1 MLYFFYRTMLRLLG
15 VSHMTSPMSAR
26 RAARGALAALV
37 LLCLPLFATG
47 APAKAGVI
55 YDHVCISTPCDPHR
69 GGFIEFSEAAVA
81 AGSFSGTPDNWLD
94 FFFTSSG
101 SGSPWTLAD
110 LIFPSQS
117 PGDVDFV
124 LSGDRSRIDGI
135 LPGVFVFDSTGGPL
149 SLNCGNRPECIITD
163 LTSLTF
169 GDSIGRWQRRA
180 PAAAVPE
187 PGTLGMVAAGLLALP
202 ALRRRRRG

>member
-1 MLYFFYRTMLRLLG
+1 
-15 VSHMTSPMSAR
+15 MTNPMSAC

-37 LLCLPLFATG
+37 LFCLPLFADG

-135 LPGVFVFDSTGGPL
+135 LPGVFIFDRGL

-163 LTSLTF
+163 LTSSTF
-169 GDSIGRWQRRA
+169 GSSIGRWERRA

-187 PGTLGMVAAGLLALP
+187 PGTLGMFAAGLLALT